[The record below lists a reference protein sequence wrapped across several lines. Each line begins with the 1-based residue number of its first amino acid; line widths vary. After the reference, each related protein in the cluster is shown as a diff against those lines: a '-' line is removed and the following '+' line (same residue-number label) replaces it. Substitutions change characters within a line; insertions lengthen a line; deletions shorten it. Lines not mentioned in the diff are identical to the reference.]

1 MGYAF
6 QGIGRME
13 DSGVVSRRASSTVS
27 EIKLEC
33 YFEMS
38 GDERIF
44 VEAGEAVNVSHHSSG
59 VMEDLKEITEK
70 LLDPTS
76 NLMDGAI
83 VL

>member
-13 DSGVVSRRASSTVS
+13 DIGVVSRRASSTVS

-38 GDERIF
+38 GDERVF
-44 VEAGEAVNVSHHSSG
+44 VEAGEAVNISHHSSG
-59 VMEDLKEITEK
+59 AMKYLKEITEK
-70 LLDPTS
+70 LLGPTS
-76 NLMDGAI
+76 DLMDGTI